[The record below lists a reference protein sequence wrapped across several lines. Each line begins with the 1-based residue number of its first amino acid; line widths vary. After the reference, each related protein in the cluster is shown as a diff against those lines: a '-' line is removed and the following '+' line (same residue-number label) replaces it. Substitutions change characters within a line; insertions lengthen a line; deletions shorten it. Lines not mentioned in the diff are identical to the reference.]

1 MRRAIAMMTQPW
13 EQIVAHYEEFQGEHQ
28 SIRALETLTR
38 RISESSV
45 SKGLFAW
52 TSMFDLCIVQKPVSY
67 PHDGPWL
74 RISPISKDQV
84 EFRYLDTFEKA
95 QQWHRSVDADQVWP
109 RLIKF
114 LDQLR
119 WFSTDVLVS
128 VSADTR
134 F

>member
-1 MRRAIAMMTQPW
+1 MMTQPW
-13 EQIVAHYEEFQGEHQ
+13 DQVVARYEDFKGEHR

-38 RISESSV
+38 RIRESSL

-52 TSMFDLCIVQKPVSY
+52 TSMFDLCIVQTPVSY
-67 PHDGPWL
+67 PYDGPWL
-74 RISPISKDQV
+74 RISPISADQV

-95 QQWHRSVDADQVWP
+95 QQWHRTVDADQVWP

-119 WFSTDVLVS
+119 WFPADVLDS
-128 VSADTR
+128 LSASTHL
-134 F
+134 